1 MPKPIFNTGQKIN
14 QQINLHEEPI
24 TKTKLNPML
33 LERRLREKRSS
44 KYMEMMKQLDLSG
57 SNMDKSKYQ
66 EFIDALNSEF
76 PDIDFSSQLLG
87 IVAKCYLGNP
97 YDVHTLDLSGDIVVH
112 YKTNENMPGM
122 LGRARSLALHGEYD
136 FIEVYSDCLR
146 AVKADGSVTVAK

>member
-66 EFIDALNSEF
+66 EFIDALNREF

-87 IVAKCYLGNP
+87 IIAKCYLGNP

-112 YKTNENMPGM
+112 YKKNENMPGM
-122 LGRARSLALHGEYD
+122 LGRARSLALHGGYD